1 MDISIFTDPNY
12 DFTNDL
18 HKRNYSNTDLIDYN
32 CGGAALLTFN
42 AFIPYR
48 DRSGHMDG
56 VARMMQRGYSWDKT
70 INIVLERDIKQML
83 NEFGGR
89 LKLVNC
95 NYELN
100 QDERLIAYRIFLDKE
115 LYNIGISKYSD
126 IDDLCEFI
134 DSDFHFKFK
143 DYNDKS
149 WYQKL
154 GFTEDGIVKT
164 TVNNWRNGSIYYNSR
179 TVFFCLKI

>member
-18 HKRNYSNTDLIDYN
+18 HKRNYSNTNFSDYN

-48 DRSGHMDG
+48 DRSDHMDG

-83 NEFGGR
+83 NEFSGR
-89 LKLVNC
+89 LKLVDC

-115 LYNIGISKYSD
+115 LYNIGISKYSS

-134 DSDFHFKFK
+134 ESDFHFKFK

>member
-1 MDISIFTDPNY
+1 MFGT
-12 DFTNDL
+12 
-18 HKRNYSNTDLIDYN
+18 
-32 CGGAALLTFN
+32 
-42 AFIPYR
+42 
-48 DRSGHMDG
+48 
-56 VARMMQRGYSWDKT
+56 
-70 INIVLERDIKQML
+70 RDIKQML

-89 LKLVNC
+89 LKLVDC